1 METATAARVYYDQ
14 ATAHWVAEVGGPGC
28 PVARS
33 SSKELLEQFL
43 DYLDNRSADGSLP
56 SASIPSVNPR

>member
-1 METATAARVYYDQ
+1 METATTTRVYYDQ
-14 ATAHWVAEVGGPGC
+14 ATAHWVAKVGGPGC

-43 DYLDNRSADGSLP
+43 DYLDNRSADDLLP
-56 SASIPSVNPR
+56 SAQEPSANPR